1 MPRDTAPNLL
11 TFAMDPVRIDLLP
24 SEIPT
29 WVVALMA
36 LAAAGLWLGVRVV
49 TRRVREKLPRFGVG
63 VPRALAAV
71 AAAWCLL
78 QLLGRVAVYACT
90 WPLWVA
96 ALMLGLGIETAS
108 ACFFRERQA
117 LPPRLGTVVLGLRAA
132 AIALSVLILM
142 QPVLVRFTGKKITRR
157 VAVLVDASTSM
168 RFTDRQWQPRE
179 RLAWAAHAGRLNDAQ
194 KAALADEKSE
204 VSKMWDELP
213 EAEREAVK
221 GLCETTRV
229 ALACDLLS
237 RPVAGGESFLT
248 RLGSRYDLDLFTFG
262 RGLARTTA
270 AEVGLGLAPTG
281 APSFAENYFRSA
293 TDFTAAMEG
302 VLKEIPSEQLAGVL
316 VLSDGIHNAD
326 TSVLPVTRRFGA
338 QGAPVCGVLVGGT
351 RLPFDVALA
360 DVVAP
365 ESVFLGDR
373 VRMTATVRATGAAGK
388 KLKVQLASGDAVVEE
403 RELDISSDDWQRE
416 VRLSHEPAT
425 NGVVRYEVRAELL
438 DGELFKDNNAWR
450 ADVAVS
456 DDRINVLLV
465 DDSPRWEF
473 RYLRNLFFGRDK
485 SVHLQSWLVHPDK
498 LVGASAGEL
507 PPASA
512 SRKFG
517 DAESG
522 GWPASRDEWRAF
534 DVIILG
540 DIDAATLT
548 PQVQEE
554 IRSCVADRGALLV
567 VIGGP
572 RAMPHAFPKD
582 SPLAGLVPFTV
593 QPEESYWQGPE
604 QTYRLALTPSGQS
617 HPVMVQSGSLSE
629 NEDVWRSLP
638 PFDWRLPVTAKPGAD
653 VLAIAAPEDG
663 GQEKVLTDVRQ
674 AVTHLEDVMQHRA
687 KHALVVAQRVGRGK
701 VLGLAFDR
709 TWRLRY
715 RTGDLRHHR
724 FWGQVM
730 RWGLGERLR
739 AGQERFRAGT
749 DRLVYGPEDPI
760 NVMARVLHDDFSG
773 VEDAQLEAV
782 LKNAEGRE
790 VTRVKLAPRA
800 ESHGFYEAVLPPQGQ
815 AGACQLEVVRT
826 DAVARER
833 VETSFLVTA
842 SRRPIEMGDVRPS
855 RAVFEALAKG
865 TGGKVVTPD
874 AVQTL
879 VDAFGEGRR
888 VVQERREYALW
899 NNPYVLILLALL
911 LTAEWLLR
919 KKGGLA

>member
-1 MPRDTAPNLL
+1 ME
-11 TFAMDPVRIDLLP
+11 PVRIDLLP

-29 WVVALMA
+29 WAVALMA
-36 LAAAGLWLGVRVV
+36 LAACGLWLGVRVL
-49 TRRVREKLPRFGVG
+49 TRRIRVRLPRFGVA

-71 AAAWCLL
+71 AASWCLL
-78 QLLGRVAVYACT
+78 QVLGRVAVYACT

-96 ALMLGLGIETAS
+96 AVMAGLGIEIAS
-108 ACFFRERQA
+108 ACFFRERLA
-117 LPPRLGTVVLGLRAA
+117 LPQRLGTVILALRAA
-132 AIALSVLILM
+132 AIAIAVLILM
-142 QPVLVRFTGKKITRR
+142 QPVLVRFTDKKITRR
-157 VAVLVDASTSM
+157 VAVLVDGSASM

-179 RLAWAAHAGRLNDAQ
+179 RLAWAAHLGRLNDAQ
-194 KAALADEKSE
+194 RAALADEKCDVQKLWES
-204 VSKMWDELP
+204 LP
-213 EAEREAVK
+213 EADREAARGV
-221 GLCETTRV
+221 CETTRV
-229 ALACDLLS
+229 ALACDLLA
-237 RPVAGGESFLT
+237 RPSADGKAFIEK
-248 RLGSRYDLDLFTFG
+248 LGSRYDLDLFAFG
-262 RGLARTTA
+262 RTLSRISDAEIGQGLSA
-270 AEVGLGLAPTG
+270 TG
-281 APSFAENYFRSA
+281 AAAFAEQYVRSA
-293 TDFTAAMEG
+293 TDFTTALEG

-338 QGAPVCGVLVGGT
+338 QGAPVCGVVLGGT

-360 DVVAP
+360 DVIAP

-373 VRMTATVRATGAAGK
+373 VRMIATVKATGAIGK
-388 KLKVQLASGDAVVEE
+388 KIKVRLTCGDAVVGEE
-403 RELDISSDDWQRE
+403 ELNISSDDWQRE
-416 VRLSHEPAT
+416 VRLAHEPQT

-438 DGELFKDNNAWR
+438 EGELFKDNNAWKS
-450 ADVAVS
+450 DVAVS

-498 LVGASAGEL
+498 LVGAAAADL

-522 GWPASRDEWRAF
+522 GWPVSREEWRAF

-540 DIDAATLT
+540 DLDAATLT

-554 IRSCVADRGALLV
+554 IRSCVVDRGALLV
-567 VIGGP
+567 IISGP

-582 SPLAGLVPFTV
+582 SPLAALVPFTV
-593 QPEESYWQGPE
+593 QPEDSYWKGPE
-604 QTYRLALTPSGQS
+604 EAYRLALTPTGQT

-629 NEDVWRSLP
+629 NEEVWRSLP
-638 PFDWRLPVTAKPGAD
+638 PFDWRLPVTAKPGAEI
-653 VLAIAAPEDG
+653 LAVAVSEG
-663 GQEKVLTDVRQ
+663 GEQEKVLADVRQ
-674 AVTHLEDVMQHRA
+674 AVAHLDEVIQHRA
-687 KHALVVAQRVGRGK
+687 KHALVMAQRVGRGK

-715 RTGDLRHHR
+715 RTGDVRHHR
-724 FWGQVM
+724 FWGQIM

-760 NVMARVLHDDFSG
+760 SVMARVLNEDFSG

-782 LKNAEGRE
+782 LKNGEGRE

-800 ESHGFYEAVLPPQGQ
+800 DSHGFYEAVLPPQGQ

-826 DAVARER
+826 DTVAREN

-842 SRRPIEMGDVRPS
+842 SRRPIEMGNVRPD
-855 RAVFEALAKG
+855 RAVLDALAKG

-874 AVQTL
+874 LLPTL
-879 VDAFGEGRR
+879 LEAFGEGRR

-899 NNPYVLILLALL
+899 NNPFVLLLLALL

>member
-1 MPRDTAPNLL
+1 ME
-11 TFAMDPVRIDLLP
+11 PVRIDLLP
-24 SEIPT
+24 PEVPT
-29 WVVALMA
+29 WAVALMT
-36 LAAAGLWLGVRVV
+36 LAAFGLWLGVRVV
-49 TRRVREKLPRFGVG
+49 TRRLRERMPAFGVV

-71 AAAWCLL
+71 AASWCLL
-78 QLLGRVAVYACT
+78 QLLGRVSTYACT

-96 ALMLGLGIETAS
+96 AVMMGIGAETVS
-108 ACFFRERQA
+108 ACFYRERRT
-117 LPPRLGTVVLGLRAA
+117 LTPRLGTAIQGLRAM
-132 AIALSVLILM
+132 AIALCVLVLM

-157 VAVLVDASTSM
+157 VAVLVDESDSM
-168 RFTDRQWQPRE
+168 RFMDRQWQPRE
-179 RLAWAAHAGRLNDAQ
+179 RLAWAAHAGRLSDAQ
-194 KAALADEKSE
+194 RAALADEKSDAQ
-204 VSKMWDELP
+204 KLWDGLP
-213 EAEREAVK
+213 EADRGAVN
-221 GLCETTRV
+221 GLCETSRL
-229 ALACDLLS
+229 ALACDLLK
-237 RPVAGGESFLT
+237 RPGADGEAFLAKLGGN
-248 RLGSRYDLDLFTFG
+248 YDLDLFTFG
-262 RGLARTTA
+262 RGFARATE
-270 AEVGLGLAPTG
+270 AELGRGLASTG
-281 APSFAENYFRSA
+281 AVAFAQRHFRSA
-293 TDFTAAMEG
+293 TDFTATLEG

-316 VLSDGIHNAD
+316 MLSDGIHNAD

-338 QGAPVCGVLVGGT
+338 QGVPVCGVMLGGT

-373 VRMTATVRATGAAGK
+373 VRMAVTVKATGALGK
-388 KLKVQLASGDAVVEE
+388 KLKVGLACGGDVVDEVDLE
-403 RELDISSDDWQRE
+403 VSSDDWQRE
-416 VRLSHEPAT
+416 VRLTHEPKT
-425 NGVVRYEVRAELL
+425 NGVVRYEVRAEDLE
-438 DGELFKDNNAWR
+438 GELFKDNNVWR
-450 ADVAVS
+450 SDVAVS

-498 LVGASAGEL
+498 LVGGAADPL
-507 PPASA
+507 PPASTR
-512 SRKFG
+512 RKFG

-522 GWPASRDEWRAF
+522 GWPVSREEWRAF

-540 DIDAATLT
+540 DLDAATLT

-582 SPLAGLVPFTV
+582 SPLAALVPFAV
-593 QPEESYWQGPE
+593 EEEESYWQGPE
-604 QTYRLALTPSGQS
+604 RSYRLALTPAGQS

-638 PFDWRLPVTAKPGAD
+638 PFDWRLPVTAKPGTEI
-653 VLAIAAPEDG
+653 LATAAPEDG
-663 GQEKVLTDVRQ
+663 EQEKVLTDVKQ
-674 AVTHLEDVMQHRA
+674 AVSHLEDVMQHRA
-687 KHALVVAQRVGRGK
+687 KHALIVAQRVGRGK

-715 RTGDLRHHR
+715 RTGDVRHHR

-760 NVMARVLHDDFSG
+760 SVMARVLNEDFSG
-773 VEDAQLEAV
+773 VGDAALEAV
-782 LKNAEGRE
+782 LKNGEGRE

-800 ESHGFYEAVLPPQGQ
+800 GSNGFYEASLPPQGQ

-826 DAVARER
+826 DTVARES

-842 SRRPIEMGDVRPS
+842 SRRPIEMGNVRPD
-855 RAVFEALAKG
+855 RAVLEALAKG

-874 AVQTL
+874 ALGTL
-879 VDAFGEGRR
+879 AKAFGEGRR
-888 VVQERREYALW
+888 EVQERREYALW
-899 NNPYVLILLALL
+899 DNPYVLILLALL

>member
-1 MPRDTAPNLL
+1 ME
-11 TFAMDPVRIDLLP
+11 PVRIDLLP
-24 SEIPT
+24 PEIPT
-29 WVVALMA
+29 WAVVLMT
-36 LAAAGLWLGVRVV
+36 LAAFGLWLGVRVL
-49 TRRVREKLPRFGVG
+49 TRRSRERLPRFGVV

-96 ALMLGLGIETAS
+96 AVMLGIGIETAS
-108 ACFFRERQA
+108 SCFYRERLA
-117 LPPRLGTVVLGLRAA
+117 VPRRLGTVILALRAL

-157 VAVLVDASTSM
+157 VAVLVDSSASM
-168 RFTDRQWQPRE
+168 RFTDRQWQPSE
-179 RLAWAAHAGRLNDAQ
+179 RLAWASHLGRLNDAQ
-194 KAALADEKSE
+194 RAALADGKSDVQKLWE
-204 VSKMWDELP
+204 GLP
-213 EAEREAVK
+213 EADREATR

-229 ALACDLLS
+229 ALACDLLK
-237 RPVAGGESFLT
+237 RPGADGAAFLAK
-248 RLGSRYDLDLFTFG
+248 LGSRYDLDLFTFG
-262 RGLARTTA
+262 RGLARTSD
-270 AEVGLGLAPTG
+270 AEIERNLASTN
-281 APSFAENYFRSA
+281 ATSFAEQYFQAA
-293 TDFTAAMEG
+293 TDFTTAFEG

-316 VLSDGIHNAD
+316 VLSDGIHNAE

-338 QGAPVCGVLVGGT
+338 QGAPVCGVMLGGT
-351 RLPFDVALA
+351 RLPFDIALA
-360 DVVAP
+360 DVIAP

-373 VRMTATVRATGAAGK
+373 VRMVATVKATGAIGK
-388 KLKVQLASGDAVVEE
+388 KIKVRLTCEDAVVQET
-403 RELDISSDDWQRE
+403 ELDISSDDWQRE
-416 VRLSHEPAT
+416 VRLAHEPQT
-425 NGVVRYEVRAELL
+425 NGVVRYEVKAEVLE
-438 DGELFKDNNAWR
+438 GELFKDNNAWR
-450 ADVAVS
+450 SDVAVS

-485 SVHLQSWLVHPDK
+485 SVHLQSWLVHPDT
-498 LVGASAGEL
+498 LVGAQAANL

-522 GWPASRDEWRAF
+522 GWPVSREEWRAF

-540 DIDAATLT
+540 DLDVATLT
-548 PQVQEE
+548 PQVQAE
-554 IRSCVADRGALLV
+554 IRSCVVDRGALLV
-567 VIGGP
+567 VISGP

-582 SPLAGLVPFTV
+582 SPLAELMPFTV
-593 QPEESYWQGPE
+593 QAEDNYWKGPEEA
-604 QTYRLALTPSGQS
+604 YRLALTPTGQA

-629 NEDVWRSLP
+629 NEEVWRSLP
-638 PFDWRLPVTAKPGAD
+638 PFDWRLPVTAKPG
-653 VLAIAAPEDG
+653 VEILAVAAPEG
-663 GQEKVLTDVRQ
+663 GEQEQVLTDVRQ
-674 AVTHLEDVMQHRA
+674 AVAHLEEVMQSRS
-687 KHALVVAQRVGRGK
+687 KHALIMAQRVGRGK

-715 RTGDLRHHR
+715 RTGDTRHHR
-724 FWGQVM
+724 FWGQIM

-760 NVMARVLHDDFSG
+760 SVMARVLNEDFSG
-773 VEDAQLEAV
+773 VEDAQIEAV
-782 LKNAEGRE
+782 LKNSEGRE

-800 ESHGFYEAVLPPQGQ
+800 DSHGFYEAVLPPQGR
-815 AGACQLEVVRT
+815 AGACKLDVVRT

-842 SRRPIEMGDVRPS
+842 SRRPIEMGNVRPE
-855 RAVFEALAKG
+855 RAVLEALAKG

-874 AVQTL
+874 MLQTL
-879 VDAFGEGRR
+879 LEAFGEGRR

-899 NNPYVLILLALL
+899 NNPYVLLLLALL
-911 LTAEWLLR
+911 LTSEWLLR